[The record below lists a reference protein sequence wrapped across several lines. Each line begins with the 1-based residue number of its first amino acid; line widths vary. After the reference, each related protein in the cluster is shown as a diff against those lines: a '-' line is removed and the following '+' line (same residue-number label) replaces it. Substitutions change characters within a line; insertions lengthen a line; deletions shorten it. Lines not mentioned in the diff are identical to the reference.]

1 MQRRKIWRLTSDL
14 RVTDDPSAPFPLIT
28 ECTVV
33 VPAQKTSH
41 VVTPAPTLTV
51 VPSSRTQT
59 TDVLDAVNVTQ
70 SRWMR
75 RLTILFADV
84 VGFASAFGI
93 LYLIVANAAPGLI
106 PLIWGGA
113 AVVPFV
119 LVAYAVAG
127 LYEPIRLHPSEEMRL
142 ASLTTITIGL
152 TAALTSYAASM
163 DLPTALFIAAAGGLG
178 AMIVPACR
186 GFFRILFA
194 RTDWWGTATVVIG
207 PKQAVDTVTDTLRR
221 WPELGLYPV
230 AVLSDDPAMCDD
242 ALYAGSTDEALHLA
256 RQHGLPCAVVV
267 EPKTSGDERDRLI
280 ARYSK
285 FYDQV
290 LVVPDVED
298 GVAALWSTGRSHQGL
313 LGYGISHFKLR
324 PWSRAAKRAVDVVG
338 AGILTLLALPV
349 LAVIAILIK
358 LDSEGGIFYQ
368 QDRMGREGRCFSV
381 LKFRTMKLNA
391 DGILKDILDRDPELR
406 REYEQFHKLQ
416 NDPRVTTVG
425 KVLRRFSLDELPQL
439 INVLRGEMSL
449 VGPRAY
455 MPRELPK
462 MKSQAQI
469 VLQTPPGI
477 TGLWQVSGRN
487 ALSFERRVDLDVHYF
502 KNWSP
507 WLDLYLLI
515 RTIPVVLSGDG
526 AS

>member
-1 MQRRKIWRLTSDL
+1 M
-14 RVTDDPSAPFPLIT
+14 
-28 ECTVV
+28 
-33 VPAQKTSH
+33 
-41 VVTPAPTLTV
+41 TPAPELTV
-51 VPSSRTQT
+51 VSSTRKQT
-59 TDVLDAVNVTQ
+59 PDALADVNVTR

-84 VGFASAFGI
+84 VGFASAFAV
-93 LYLIVANAAPGLI
+93 LSLFVANLLPHLT
-106 PLIWGGA
+106 PLVWGGA

-119 LVAYAVAG
+119 LVAYVLSG
-127 LYEPIRLHPSEEMRL
+127 LYDPVRLHPSEEMRL
-142 ASLTTITIGL
+142 ASLITITIGW
-152 TAALTSYAASM
+152 TAALTAYVAS
-163 DLPTALFIAAAGGLG
+163 LSLSTALFIASAGILG
-178 AMIVPACR
+178 AVIVPGCR
-186 GFFRILFA
+186 GLFRILFA
-194 RTDWWGTATVVIG
+194 RTDWWGTATVIIG
-207 PKQAVDTVTDTLRR
+207 PKRAVDTVTDTLRR

-230 AVLSDDPAMCDD
+230 AVLSDDPALCDD
-242 ALYAGSTDEALHLA
+242 DLYAGTTAEALHLA
-256 RQHGLPCAVVV
+256 REHALPCAVVV
-267 EPKTSGDERDRLI
+267 EPKTSGEERDRLI

-290 LVVPDVED
+290 LVVPDVDE
-298 GVAALWSTGRSHQGL
+298 GVTALWSTGRSHRGL
-313 LGYGISHFKLR
+313 LGYGVSHFRLR
-324 PWSRAAKRAVDVVG
+324 PWSRAAKRAVDLLV
-338 AGILTLLALPV
+338 AGVLTVLALPV
-349 LAVIAILIK
+349 LATIAVLIK
-358 LDSEGGIFYQ
+358 LDSEGGVFFQ
-368 QDRMGREGRCFSV
+368 QDRMGREGRCFPV
-381 LKFRTMKLNA
+381 LKFRTMKQDA
-391 DGILKDILDRDPELR
+391 DRILQDILDRDPELR
-406 REYEQFHKLQ
+406 REYEQFHKLHD
-416 NDPRVTTVG
+416 DPRVTTVG

-462 MKSQAQI
+462 MKSQAQV